1 MKRIIIALAVLAV
14 CFSSRAYTFDYDFKD
29 TPIARALMQ
38 IIKEHPEV
46 EISFI
51 YNQLDDYKTNTAV
64 RSDDIADAVR
74 QIVSYNPVS
83 VMVVGNQIFVEAL
96 QKGKYKYTGRVVDE
110 YGETVPFASV
120 MLLMPKDST
129 VITYGTTDSN
139 GCFSIPCDRRN
150 VLAKL
155 SGVGY
160 RTTYNKCGSFNLGDL
175 LLASNSIY
183 LKGVTVEAPTA
194 YVASDRSVYTPTRRQ
209 KRISQDATDLLKV
222 MAMPEIN
229 VDPFSNAVT
238 DNLGH
243 SVPIYI
249 NYMPASGHDLSG
261 MRTADV
267 RRVEFLYAPT
277 DSRFRGAQQV
287 INFIMDEYEYGGYT
301 KGTAKEDFLVGLMS
315 NVSAYSKFSYK
326 KMTYDL
332 YVGAKNQD
340 DRHNGNFTEAVY
352 SLKDDEGK
360 PYTVRR
366 IEKMED
372 SHFIQ
377 NQYPVTFRASYNG
390 KKVQIRNTVGF
401 TYLWK
406 PENTEGGSLEYLP
419 SLGTDYEYSR
429 EYTKRSNSF
438 SYSGVYFFVLPNK
451 YSLNLTPKISY
462 SQINDN
468 DNYVAS
474 ATPEVVRDADEK
486 SYSIRVD
493 ANLNKQ
499 FDKKNSVSLD
509 AAVFK
514 SYNNVRYSGSSS
526 SRSRYDMTSAFGGL
540 TYNLKTGPLT
550 LNADF
555 AVVWERNVINGKN
568 YDEPIFN

>member
-1 MKRIIIALAVLAV
+1 
-14 CFSSRAYTFDYDFKD
+14 
-29 TPIARALMQ
+29 
-38 IIKEHPEV
+38 
-46 EISFI
+46 
-51 YNQLDDYKTNTAV
+51 
-64 RSDDIADAVR
+64 
-74 QIVSYNPVS
+74 
-83 VMVVGNQIFVEAL
+83 
-96 QKGKYKYTGRVVDE
+96 
-110 YGETVPFASV
+110 
-120 MLLMPKDST
+120 
-129 VITYGTTDSN
+129 
-139 GCFSIPCDRRN
+139 
-150 VLAKL
+150 
-155 SGVGY
+155 
-160 RTTYNKCGSFNLGDL
+160 
-175 LLASNSIY
+175 
-183 LKGVTVEAPTA
+183 
-194 YVASDRSVYTPTRRQ
+194 
-209 KRISQDATDLLKV
+209 
-222 MAMPEIN
+222 
-229 VDPFSNAVT
+229 
-238 DNLGH
+238 
-243 SVPIYI
+243 
-249 NYMPASGHDLSG
+249 
-261 MRTADV
+261 
-267 RRVEFLYAPT
+267 
-277 DSRFRGAQQV
+277 
-287 INFIMDEYEYGGYT
+287 
-301 KGTAKEDFLVGLMS
+301 
-315 NVSAYSKFSYK
+315 
-326 KMTYDL
+326 MTYDL